1 MLKDFDIAFTNKVK
15 AWFSNTIYANT
26 AVVYNVAYNLVDD
39 ATVQL
44 RFPLISIYRPTGFE
58 MAATQTFGSNK
69 KGIEYFY
76 NDQTNES
83 GHARFLTVILP
94 YQLDIYTKSPED
106 LDDITENIM
115 QAFNFDSTLT
125 VSQVDDNNNQ
135 VFEERYD
142 ITYNNGPVEQSEF
155 DNDDRVY
162 HYSLVY
168 AIRNARLVNFKTV
181 PGIDEIKIDIDAE
194 GEDI

>member
-76 NDQTNES
+76 DDQTNES
-83 GHARFLTVILP
+83 VHARFLTVILP

-125 VSQVDDNNNQ
+125 VSQINENNDQ
-135 VFEERYD
+135 AYEERYD

-155 DNDDRVY
+155 NNNDRVY

-168 AIRNARLVNFKTV
+168 AIKNARLVNFKTV
-181 PGIDEIKIDIDAE
+181 PSIDEIEIDIDAE